1 MFCPTPLAYP
11 PSPFQLHCIEKLALH
26 RLQNHSTGACDSGV
40 PTNILCNPFLCALI
54 YFRTNLIANVG
65 KLGVSMLRSWQF
77 GVSVLPPFRLKTPI
91 PNTLTDLYNPCECS
105 LRVDNVYLSIETS
118 PTRRPPKL
126 DENSVAPE

>member
-91 PNTLTDLYNPCECS
+91 PNTLTDLF
-105 LRVDNVYLSIETS
+105 DQAKSIPVFETNGCVPAHS
-118 PTRRPPKL
+118 PAR
-126 DENSVAPE
+126 SAPVQW